1 MATSIF
7 LRLMNQFLSVIFRYH
22 FHNKTHI
29 NFHKFFLD
37 LVTERVIIGLLGG
50 AGSSSSSGEAL
61 RDTGSSSS
69 AEMEDDVG
77 GVCRIIVALLGMCV
91 PEVSLEE

>member
-69 AEMEDDVG
+69 AELEDDVG